1 MIHIRL
7 MRMASESERY
17 IASGFPSLGASA
29 RGDLAFIL

>member
-1 MIHIRL
+1 MIRIR
-7 MRMASESERY
+7 MMCMSSEDERY